1 MDTHSPLAHEVDAA
15 LPLRVVLEL
24 DLGSET
30 IGGRIEGPDGPLEF
44 SGWLGL
50 ASALEQLLG
59 SATRPGTVSSKSR

>member
-1 MDTHSPLAHEVDAA
+1 MDTNSPLTDEPDPA
-15 LPLRVVLEL
+15 LPRRVVLEL

-30 IGGRIEGPDGPLEF
+30 IGGRLEGPDGPLDF

-59 SATRPGTVSSKSR
+59 SATLRRR